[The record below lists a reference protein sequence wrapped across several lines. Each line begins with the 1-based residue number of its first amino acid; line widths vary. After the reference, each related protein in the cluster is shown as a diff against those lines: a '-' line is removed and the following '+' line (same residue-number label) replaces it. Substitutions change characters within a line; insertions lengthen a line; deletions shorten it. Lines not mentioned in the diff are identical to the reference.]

1 MNKYLRIAVSALLLG
16 FFAWK
21 TNWSEVGD
29 KFANLRVEMW
39 FAAVGFLILAQI
51 ASARRWQ
58 RFAEELRFQ
67 RTFQQYC
74 SLYFIG
80 TYFNLMLPTAVGG
93 DVVRVLHLD
102 GKSGRKWAAL
112 ASVFLE
118 RLNGLLVL
126 IAVAC
131 VGVLLAPADLP
142 WWIPASVWGIAA
154 GAVLGM
160 ASIPLTRNMRIL
172 PDQRREQMQMAWDLL
187 RSPKTLAETTFM
199 SILVQLAGVA
209 IVACVGAGL
218 GLDVPLAY
226 YCVLGPLVSLLTL
239 LPVSFNGMGLRE
251 GGTVVFLAPLGV
263 DQSAA
268 LTLAFLWFAVNVAVS
283 LLGGLV
289 YLVGVDAV
297 SPVTEGTNDHGLV
310 DRNPDQGR
318 EGQPAQAA

>member
-1 MNKYLRIAVSALLLG
+1 VNKFLRLAVSAGLLG
-16 FFAWK
+16 LLGWK
-21 TNWSEVGD
+21 TDWSEVGV
-29 KFANLRVEMW
+29 KFADLHVEMW
-39 FAAVGFLILAQI
+39 FAAVGFLVLAQV

-58 RFAEELRFQ
+58 RFAEELRFE

-74 SLYFIG
+74 SLYLVG
-80 TYFNLMLPTAVGG
+80 TYFNLMLPTSVGG
-93 DVVRVLHLD
+93 DVVRVLYLD
-102 GKSGRKWAAL
+102 GKSGRRWAAL

-131 VGVLLAPADLP
+131 VGILLAPSDLNLP

-154 GAVLGM
+154 CATLGM

-172 PDQRREQMQMAWDLL
+172 PDQRREQLLLAWDLL
-187 RSPKTLAETTFM
+187 RSPKLLTETTFM
-199 SILVQLAGVA
+199 SVLVQLAGAA

-251 GGTVVFLAPLGV
+251 WGTVVFLAPLGV
-263 DQSAA
+263 DKSTA

-289 YLVGVDAV
+289 YLVGAEA
-297 SPVTEGTNDHGLV
+297 PVTEGTNDHGFV